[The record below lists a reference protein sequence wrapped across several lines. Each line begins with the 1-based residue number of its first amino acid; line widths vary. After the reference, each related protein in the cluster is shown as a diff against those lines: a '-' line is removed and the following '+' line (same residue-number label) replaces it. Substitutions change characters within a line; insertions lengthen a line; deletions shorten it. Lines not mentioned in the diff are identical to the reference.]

1 MPKIRPSKPNQKR
14 LQGPGQLDAALS
26 IVSPQGW
33 IWLCTIGVVL
43 LGVILW
49 AVFGKITFRATGI
62 GIILKQDSILYD
74 INSTAEGIVTQIDV
88 EIGQVVKPGDRLI
101 NISFPTRETEKLA
114 NEQVVQELVQQLERQ
129 QDFMREDLP
138 RRKKDLTQKVK
149 AREKDEQSDQQ
160 LIEFLTS
167 LQKTQVEELKQGYIT
182 RQQLESTLNQLHQT
196 QSSLRTTQN
205 DIRTLETNHEQYINQ
220 QISTLEQLR
229 QQLTESRGKL
239 AQLDV
244 SLEEGA
250 VITSPIFGTIVEV
263 DVNPGERI
271 SAAKQLFVIEQSGE
285 GLQFLGYFDNKYG
298 KKLQARMKAHVS
310 PRSVERDIYGTISA
324 RIDRVSLLPVTREAL
339 ERVLG
344 DPGLVAQ
351 LINGGAPIE
360 ARISLDTDSK
370 THSKLRWG
378 SSSGPPHKITPGTIA
393 GVEVVVR
400 EIRPGDL
407 LVPLYETWIVGN
419 E

>member
-1 MPKIRPSKPNQKR
+1 MPESHQSKPKKKIT
-14 LQGPGQLDAALS
+14 QGPGQLDAALS

-33 IWLCTIGVVL
+33 IWLATIGA
-43 LGVILW
+43 VILGILIW
-49 AVFGKITFRATGI
+49 AFFGKVTFRATGI
-62 GIILKQDSILYD
+62 GIILKQDSVLYD

-88 EIGQVVKPGDRLI
+88 EIGQLVRPGDRLV
-101 NISFPTRETEKLA
+101 NIRFPTRETEQLA
-114 NEQVVQELVQQLERQ
+114 NERVVKELEQQVERQ
-129 QDFMREDLP
+129 QEFMKSDLP
-138 RRKKDLTQKVK
+138 RREKDLFKKVE

-167 LQKTQVEELKQGYIT
+167 LQKTQIEELKQGYIT
-182 RQQLESTLNQLHQT
+182 RQQLESTLNQLHQS

-205 DIRTLETNHEQYINQ
+205 DIRTLETNHEEYINQ
-220 QISTLEQLR
+220 QITTLEQLR

-271 SAAKQLFVIEQSGE
+271 SAAKQLFVIEESGE
-285 GLQFLGYFDNKYG
+285 GLQFLSYFDNKYG
-298 KKLQARMKAHVS
+298 KKLRSGMKAHVS
-310 PRSVERDIYGTISA
+310 PRSIERDIYGTISA
-324 RIDRVSLLPVTREAL
+324 KVDKVSLLPVTREAL

-351 LINGGAPIE
+351 LINGGAPIQAHVTLE
-360 ARISLDTDSK
+360 TDK
-370 THSKLRWG
+370 TTHTKLRWT
-378 SSSGPPHKITPGTIA
+378 SSSGPPHEVTSGTIA
-393 GVEVVVR
+393 GIEVVVQ
-400 EIRPGDL
+400 ELPPIDL
-407 LVPLYETWIVGN
+407 LVPLYETWIKGN